1 MKSTRLKTGEPG
13 CTCTSNRSDQTAW
26 SRLVLWMI
34 FVVEFF
40 DTSVLLCVYFFF
52 FSSFAWV
59 KTDASVGW

>member
-34 FVVEFF
+34 FVVYGFGYF
-40 DTSVLLCVYFFF
+40 GLVVCVLFFF
-52 FSSFAWV
+52 FFFC
-59 KTDASVGW
+59 VGKDRC

>member
-13 CTCTSNRSDQTAW
+13 CTCTSNRSDQPAW

-34 FVVEFF
+34 FVVEFS

-52 FSSFAWV
+52 FLLLR
-59 KTDASVGW
+59 G